1 MFALPTPPLW
11 PGFSAVFFSAVLGA
25 SSSEASQTPLGL
37 TIRLANSQLQ
47 EREPHARAPGGPSSR
62 PGRTR
67 PGSLP
72 APGLAPGRENWQ
84 AGAALPGGGVG
95 NRGGY
100 DAPAAATPCPDQVRQ
115 RGRGAQQG
123 WGASP
128 LGKTLGGSR
137 GPEARPAHRT
147 RSGPRPGAFRA
158 CAAACLGKSRPS
170 SRRHGPARQSG
181 GGDSR
186 NLPGDRWRVTR
197 HYEPRYGQCFR
208 CVSGESPGARGWAG
222 LRLRTVRFSPK
233 RRHGPWW

>member
-1 MFALPTPPLW
+1 MLCPPLPCGLVSLLCFSLLFWGLPVPKQARPPWGSPSALPTASCRRGSPTRGRPAAQAAAPAGPDL
-11 PGFSAVFFSAVLGA
+11 AVSLLPAWHRGGK
-25 SSSEASQTPLGL
+25 TG
-37 TIRLANSQLQ
+37 R
-47 EREPHARAPGGPSSR
+47 RAPPFLAGVWGTAVATTRQQQLPPARIRSDREGVGHSR
-62 PGRTR
+62 
-67 PGSLP
+67 
-72 APGLAPGRENWQ
+72 
-84 AGAALPGGGVG
+84 AGA
-95 NRGGY
+95 
-100 DAPAAATPCPDQVRQ
+100 PARW
-115 RGRGAQQG
+115 GRL
-123 WGASP
+123 W
-128 LGKTLGGSR
+128 GGSR